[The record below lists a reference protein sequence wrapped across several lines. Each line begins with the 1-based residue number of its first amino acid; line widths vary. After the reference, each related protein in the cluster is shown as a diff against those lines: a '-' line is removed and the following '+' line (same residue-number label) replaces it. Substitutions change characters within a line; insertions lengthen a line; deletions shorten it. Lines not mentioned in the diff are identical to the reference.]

1 MAKHFVI
8 VGGGQAAAQ
17 TIQTLR
23 QNKFDGKITLVG
35 DEIYPPYQRPPLS
48 KKYMAGELQRAR
60 LFLRPL
66 PFYENN
72 NVDLQLGTRA
82 VEIGPINSRIRL
94 DNDRI
99 LKFDGLM
106 LATGSRVR
114 RLELPGSNLEGIHY
128 VRTLADVDAI
138 IPRLRTAKRL
148 VIIGAGYIGL
158 EAAAVSVSTGL
169 EVTILEATERAMA
182 RTVSSEISTFYSD
195 YHVRSGVNLKY
206 STTVNRFEGNGHV
219 RAVETVG
226 GQKFNCDLVI
236 VGIGIEPEIELA
248 EAAGL
253 PCKDGI
259 IVDEFA
265 CTESQNI
272 FAAGDCANHPSQLL
286 NKRIRL
292 ESVQNA
298 IDQAKTAAKSFL
310 GDKTPYSAVPWFW
323 SDQYDLK
330 LQIAGLSKGYD
341 QILVRGNP
349 KQAPFAVFYTRLG
362 QVISVEAVNFPQAFM
377 IGKQLISTGTPVE
390 NNKLVD
396 MGFDLKALVK
406 R

>member
-1 MAKHFVI
+1 MVKHFVI

-23 QNKFDGKITLVG
+23 QNKFDGRITLVG

-48 KKYMAGELQRAR
+48 KKYMAGELQRDR

-66 PFYENN
+66 TFYERS
-72 NVDLQLGTRA
+72 NVDLELGTRA
-82 VEIGPINSRIRL
+82 VELDPINSQVRL

-114 RLELPGSNLEGIHY
+114 RLELPGSGLDGIHY

-138 IPRLRTAKRL
+138 IPRLKTAKRL

-158 EAAAVSVSTGL
+158 EVAAVSVSAGL

-182 RTVSSEISTFYSD
+182 RTVSSEISKFYSD
-195 YHVRSGVNLKY
+195 YHVRAGVNLKC
-206 STTVNRFEGNGHV
+206 STIINRFEGNGHV
-219 RAVETVG
+219 RAVETTD
-226 GQKFNCDLVI
+226 GQKFTCDLVI
-236 VGIGIEPEIELA
+236 IGIGIEPEIELA

-253 PCKDGI
+253 PCNDGI

-265 CTESQNI
+265 CTASQNI

-298 IDQAKTAAKSFL
+298 IDQAKTAAKTFL
-310 GDKTPYSAVPWFW
+310 GEKTPYSAVPWFW

-330 LQIAGLSKGYD
+330 LQIAGLSEGYD
-341 QILVRGNP
+341 QVLVRGDP
-349 KQAPFAVFYTRLG
+349 KHAPFAVFYTRSG
-362 QVISVEAVNFPQAFM
+362 RIVTVEAVNLPQAFM
-377 IGKQLISTGTPVE
+377 IGKQLIATGTPVE

-396 MGFDLKALVK
+396 IDFDLKALIK